1 METYCL
7 LDTDGDWW
15 VSEDWDG
22 HTSLFLLDDWLNGN
36 REPYSVESIDAIYG
50 IVDDGITRE
59 VDPYGPPPVDTG
71 IVESFVALNGGEV
84 RTVSSTGGEKGVKP
98 QRYDLLPVP
107 GLAAI
112 AECFAFGAEKYA
124 DHNWR
129 KRYEWGKSY
138 AALMRHMTAFWNGET
153 YDPESGLPHLSH
165 AGFHILVLLTWLIED
180 GEASEFDDRYRRV

>member
-1 METYCL
+1 MSETYCL
-7 LDTDGDWW
+7 LDCDGDWW
-15 VSEDWDG
+15 VSDAWDG
-22 HTSLFLLDDWLNGN
+22 HTSLFLLEDFYAGN
-36 REPYSVESIDAIYG
+36 HDPFSLDYIATVYG
-50 IVDDGITRE
+50 IDDSGTYGEPLADWERE
-59 VDPYGPPPVDTG
+59 LLTL
-71 IVESFVALNGGEV
+71 SSMQGEV

-153 YDPESGLPHLSH
+153 YDPESGLPHLAH

-180 GEASEFDDRYRRV
+180 GEHGTFDDRYRA

>member
-1 METYCL
+1 VSESYCL
-7 LDTDGDWW
+7 LDSDGDWW
-15 VSEDWDG
+15 VSEEWDG
-22 HTSLFLLDDWLNGN
+22 HTSLFLLQDLLNGYATPTPI
-36 REPYSVESIDAIYG
+36 ETIDLLYG
-50 IVDDGITRE
+50 IEDDGT
-59 VDPYGPPPVDTG
+59 YGVTET
-71 IVESFVALNGGEV
+71 VTLSSMAGEV

-180 GEASEFDDRYRRV
+180 GEASEFDDRYRAS